1 MTDLDAAVTCD
12 IPEMEAAPVAAP
24 VAASVA
30 ATPALVGRMRP
41 ERIEVVLASDRRREH
56 APELRARLV
65 SEMMAG
71 PLPVV
76 ELSRREGIC
85 TSVLHR
91 WLRQARIASGAL
103 APGSSGM
110 VPVRL
115 LPPGPAEA
123 ERAAAGLATVGLE
136 VVLGNG
142 RVLRVLAG
150 TDPALVARM
159 AAALER

>member
-30 ATPALVGRMRP
+30 ATHALVGRMRP

-56 APELRARLV
+56 APALRARLV

-103 APGSSGM
+103 VPGSSGIRGSGRTLTLLS
-110 VPVRL
+110 RL
-115 LPPGPAEA
+115 LKRTSG
-123 ERAAAGLATVGLE
+123 
-136 VVLGNG
+136 
-142 RVLRVLAG
+142 
-150 TDPALVARM
+150 
-159 AAALER
+159 